1 MLNLIHGARSFLI
14 LVSVLHVFSV
24 PLIPINEKNSSGNI
38 CPLGTRKHAM
48 CPILC
53 VTDIN
58 QCPQSIRPTCP
69 EGQSYCQDG
78 SCKSSCSGAVSKC
91 VCPGIQL
98 SQQYYPCK
106 NGQWVDI
113 PQFDPR
119 RVGAQTGEACA
130 SNLGLSN
137 IPLVSQGI
145 TGSQIWLTCPKST
158 QVQQFTYTEP
168 MWIGVW
174 TILSIEVFLLVT
186 WHLYKTFA
194 ERFIR
199 RETIIR
205 QKEAEKNNRI
215 VEKEEH
221 GEKAKKEQVEVDEE
235 QDSDFIIKGYNN
247 NLYGT
252 IAFWSVVLMVIGWF
266 VWLGVLTG
274 DYYGTI
280 TGAPFGLTKLD
291 GTLSSVVFVS
301 VWYFAAAWL
310 LGVNILRARIR
321 NYFRIQGRP
330 NKSNYIQFE
339 RQLKTNLLL
348 DDKSRLLSVVRG
360 LENKLKHLFGWD
372 YHVTTCPVQNTTLG
386 RRYFE
391 FQCTRYVFD
400 DEIQDYKPFQIEVGR
415 NNHDLIQESH
425 GLTQEEAIRRKELVG
440 SNFISV
446 KVPSFPVA
454 LLQEFTSFF
463 YLYQFMI
470 LWLFYYY
477 NYYYIGLVD
486 TGVILISSLIRVF
499 TRLTSEHRVKKMA
512 EHRSDCLVLRDGK
525 WTELSTAEL
534 VPGDVF
540 EVTRDMAVPCD
551 GAVISGNIVADESS
565 LTGEPLPIR
574 KFPLNDDNIEYDP
587 AGSGKNNTL
596 YAGTT
601 ISQAAPVGQESQQK
615 ATALVLRT
623 NTSTDKGKLVRKILF
638 PNPIVFVFDEQLRV
652 VMCVLLLYGLICF
665 GVALWLGGRGDIAAW
680 FYGMFTI
687 SQIISPLLPAAL
699 VVGQSVAANR
709 LRKLKIFCVD
719 LPRIIIAGKIRIFCF
734 DKTGTLTKEGLEF
747 YGVQPI
753 NTYNDDYPSKAQ
765 ERATP
770 EFTER
775 RDVFSDIPRIIRLGV
790 ATCHTV
796 TKVKDQLIGN
806 PVDIEMFRAT
816 KWQLAPHADGN
827 YLDTLTPTEEP
838 NNPPIHVVKR
848 YEFVHA
854 RASMS
859 VAILDTMTGHV
870 HVYVKGSFEKVKDL
884 CDPALIPLEYDDMC
898 NKLAMEG
905 CYVLAMAHR
914 DLGKIDPRSIQ
925 EWSRE
930 EMESQLNLM
939 GLVLFKN
946 MLKDDTTD
954 AITQLKEGGTR
965 TVMVTGDTALTGI
978 YIARQCGMIP
988 ANNRV
993 LLGDVSKAGL
1003 VWTDVDTGEA
1013 TSIELAEENRHEQPL
1028 ELAVTN
1034 KAFNHMV
1041 EDDSI
1046 RKYLLDIRV
1055 FARMKPNDKVE
1066 CVQLHM
1072 ERGVTAMCGDGGND
1086 CGALRASH
1094 VGLALSE
1101 AEASIV
1107 SPFSSSTRSIM
1118 SCVELLKQGRAALAT
1133 SFAGYKYLIMY
1144 GQTMAWVKIFTFYYS
1159 MQPSQNVW
1167 ILIDAF
1173 VTVGLAWAVTQ
1184 SWAAPRLAV
1193 TRPTAR
1199 ILGPETLASV
1209 LGQIVINHLFFI
1221 GAFIFLRQ
1229 QPWYRCNE
1237 FDSSI
1242 VDYSKW
1248 WLLGD
1253 NYESETASFVSLYQ
1267 FVNAAMV
1274 FNFGHKYRAV
1284 WWKNWR
1290 LLILWVGFLVI
1301 VMYSELADPNR
1312 LGCLLR
1318 LNCGTAEVLEE
1329 LGYGYPS
1336 WYIEPYSLPQ
1346 GHNVYPTDFRWK
1358 LWGLSIANMIAGIL
1372 WQVVVVLGPVRE
1384 YVRRKYPQKR
1394 LALKL

>member
-1 MLNLIHGARSFLI
+1 MI
-14 LVSVLHVFSV
+14 LLFIV
-24 PLIPINEKNSSGNI
+24 NEKTASGQT

-48 CPILC
+48 CPVLC
-53 VTDIN
+53 VSDIS
-58 QCPQSIRPTCP
+58 QCPESIRPSCP
-69 EGQSYCQDG
+69 EGQTYCSDG
-78 SCKSSCSGAVSKC
+78 SCKSSCSGVNSKC
-91 VCPGIQL
+91 TCPGIEL
-98 SQQYYPCK
+98 AQQYYPCK
-106 NGQWVDI
+106 DGQWVNV
-113 PQFDPR
+113 PQFDPKK
-119 RVGAQTGEACA
+119 ADSQTAEVCA
-130 SNLGLSN
+130 GNLGLSN
-137 IPLVSQGI
+137 IPQVGPGVS
-145 TGSQIWLTCPKST
+145 GSQMWLSCPKST
-158 QVQQFTYTEP
+158 QVQQFSYTEP

-174 TILSIEVFLLVT
+174 TILAIEVFLLVT
-186 WHLYKTFA
+186 WHLYKVFA
-194 ERFIR
+194 ERRVRKDFESR
-199 RETIIR
+199 RL
-205 QKEAEKNNRI
+205 EAAQNERDMSMMEKSN
-215 VEKEEH
+215 EKI
-221 GEKAKKEQVEVDEE
+221 KKDQVEVDED
-235 QDSDFIIKGYNN
+235 QDNNDFIIKGYNN
-247 NLYGT
+247 NFYGT
-252 IAFWSVVLMVIGWF
+252 IGFFSVIFMVLGWF
-266 VWLGVLTG
+266 VWMGVLTG

-280 TGAPFGLTKLD
+280 TGAPFGITKLD
-291 GTLSSVVFVS
+291 GTLSSNVFVS
-301 VWYFAAAWL
+301 VWYFAAFWM

-321 NYFRIQGRP
+321 NYFRIQSYP
-330 NKSNYIQFE
+330 NTSRYIQFE
-339 RQLKTNLLL
+339 RELKTNILL
-348 DDKSRLLSVVRG
+348 DDQSRLLVAVRKV
-360 LENKLKHLFGWD
+360 EAKLKHFFGWD
-372 YHVTTCPVQNTTLG
+372 YHVTTCLVQRTTLG
-386 RRYFE
+386 RRFFE
-391 FQCTRYVFD
+391 FQCTRFVFD
-400 DEIQDYKPFQIEVGR
+400 DDIQDYKPFQIEVGHS
-415 NNHDLIQESH
+415 NHDLLQQVN
-425 GLTQEEAIRRKELVG
+425 GLSNEEAIKRKELVG

-477 NYYYIGLVD
+477 NYYYIGIVD
-486 TGVILISSLIRVF
+486 TAVILISSLIRVI

-512 EHRSDCLVLRDGK
+512 EHQSDCFVLRDGQWK
-525 WTELSTAEL
+525 ELSTADL

-540 EVTRDMAVPCD
+540 EVTKDMVVPCD
-551 GAVISGNIVADESS
+551 GVVISGNIVADESS

-574 KFPLNDDNIEYDP
+574 KFPLKDDNMEYDA

-601 ISQAAPVGQESQQK
+601 ISQATPIGQGAQQK
-615 ATALVLRT
+615 VTALVLRT

-638 PNPIVFVFDEQLRV
+638 PNPILFIFDEQLRI
-652 VMCVLLLYGLICF
+652 VMAVLLVYGLVCF

-687 SQIISPLLPAAL
+687 SQIITPLLPAAL

-719 LPRIIIAGKIRIFCF
+719 LPRIIIAGKVRIFCF

-753 NTYNDDYPSKAQ
+753 NTYD
-765 ERATP
+765 E
-770 EFTER
+770 TESTLTEKNGPPQFLAR
-775 RDVFSDIPRIIRLGV
+775 NGNFVDIARIIRLGV

-796 TKVKDQLIGN
+796 TKVEDQLIGN
-806 PVDIEMFRAT
+806 PVDIEMFRST
-816 KWQLAPHADGN
+816 KWELAPQAEGN
-827 YLDTLTPTEEP
+827 YLDTLIPTEEP
-838 NNPPIHVVKR
+838 NATPIHVVKR

-859 VAILDTMTGHV
+859 VAILDPTTGHV
-870 HVYVKGSFEKVKDL
+870 HVYVKGSFEKVKEL
-884 CDPALIPLEYDDMC
+884 CDPASIPEDYDGMC

-905 CYVLAMAHR
+905 CYVLAMAYR
-914 DLGKIDPRSIQ
+914 DLGKIDPNSIH

-930 EMESQLNLM
+930 EMESQVKLM

-946 MLKDDTTD
+946 MLKEDTTD
-954 AITQLKEGGTR
+954 AIAQLKEGGTR
-965 TVMVTGDTALTGI
+965 TVMITGDTALTGI

-988 ANNRV
+988 PNNRV
-993 LLGDVSKAGL
+993 LLGDISKSGEL
-1003 VWTDVDTGEA
+1003 LWTDVDTGEP
-1013 TSIELAEENRHEQPL
+1013 SNMEQAVIDKSNVPV

-1034 KAFNHMV
+1034 KAFNYMT

-1046 RKYLLDIRV
+1046 RKYLLDVRV

-1107 SPFSSSTRSIM
+1107 SPFSSSTRSII

-1133 SFAGYKYLIMY
+1133 SFAAYKYLIMY
-1144 GQTMAWVKIFTFYYS
+1144 GQTMAWVKIFSFYYS

-1167 ILIDAF
+1167 ILVDAF

-1184 SWAAPRLAV
+1184 SQAASRLAD

-1229 QPWYRCNE
+1229 QSWYRCNE

-1242 VDYSKW
+1242 VDYAKW

-1253 NYESETASFVSLYQ
+1253 NYESQTASFVSLYQ

-1274 FNFGHKYRAV
+1274 FNFGHKYRAA
-1284 WWKNWR
+1284 WWRNWK
-1290 LLILWVGFLVI
+1290 LLILWAGFLVI
-1301 VMYSELADPNR
+1301 VMFSELADPNR

-1318 LNCGTAEVLEE
+1318 LNCGTPEVLEE

-1358 LWGLSIANMIAGIL
+1358 LWGLSIANMAVGIL

-1384 YVRRKYPQKR
+1384 YAKRRYPLDR
-1394 LALKL
+1394 LKLKL